1 VPLTMQASDL
11 VCSGSVMQTVF
22 HLLLDG
28 IEDEAPEPGLLLL
41 GPAENAGDLN
51 GSDSDAT
58 AVSSSGNS
66 DSVFGRTAPPD
77 SCTITKTETKTR
89 TKKPKAKESS
99 TRTSMGGL
107 VGKLRKRLSRKHTSS
122 VPKTSSFVLVEQSG
136 CACSASK
143 DNDKPCEVHQVLAR
157 HYEVVT
163 GAFYQFDT
171 RLPPPALQPPV
182 AAKNAPECALPT
194 KTSTQTRPARTS
206 RGIRRVCGMVIPS
219 LTQGPGRPTEKEV

>member
-1 VPLTMQASDL
+1 VPLTMQASDW

-28 IEDEAPEPGLLLL
+28 IEEEAPGPGLLLL

-58 AVSSSGNS
+58 TVSSSGNS

-89 TKKPKAKESS
+89 TKKPKVKENS
-99 TRTSMGGL
+99 TRTSMGAL
-107 VGKLRKRLSRKHTSS
+107 IGKLRKRLSRKNTLS

-136 CACSASK
+136 ASK

-182 AAKNAPECALPT
+182 AAKNAPQYALAT
-194 KTSTQTRPARTS
+194 KTSTQTRPARTLP
-206 RGIRRVCGMVIPS
+206 GIRRVCGMVIPS
-219 LTQGPGRPTEKEV
+219 LTQRRDPPTEKEV